1 MKPHEVAGVEHIAI
15 ASFTPRQLAEWYVVC
30 LNFTIIH
37 DTGDTLYLRAPNGVV
52 LEFVQADTQ
61 PAPPAM
67 RSAGLRHIALAV
79 GDLDA
84 GRAALETRGLSFP
97 DEPIL
102 RPGLRLQFFRDPEGN
117 FLHLVERMLPLESA

>member
-1 MKPHEVAGVEHIAI
+1 MRPDEIAGVEHIAI
-15 ASFTPRQLAEWYVVC
+15 ASSAPRQLAEWYVNC
-30 LNFTIIH
+30 LNFTLIH
-37 DTGDTLYLRAPNGVV
+37 DTGDTLYLRAPNRVV

-61 PAPPAM
+61 PPPPTI

-84 GRAALETRGLSFP
+84 ARAALEARGLSFP
-97 DEPIL
+97 DEPIV

-117 FLHLVERMLPLESA
+117 FLHLVERANPLEPA